1 MIEVGR
7 ICTKIAGREAGKLC
21 VVIEVID
28 DKFCIIDGDVRR
40 KKCNFTHLDPLDK
53 KIAVEKGASHEKI
66 VQEFKKLG
74 IEIKPK
80 VRKEKKPQI
89 PAEQGKAAKASD
101 KADEKEKI
109 KKGGK

>member
-21 VVIEVID
+21 VVVEVID
-28 DKFCIIDGDVRR
+28 NNFCIIDGDVRR

-53 KIAVEKGASHEKI
+53 KIAIEKGASYEKI
-66 VQEFKKLG
+66 AQEFKKLG

-89 PAEQGKAAKASD
+89 PAEQGKAAKVPD
-101 KADEKEKI
+101 KAD
-109 KKGGK
+109 KKRED